1 MGTEEGQNWYQSI
14 MIYSLAGKC
23 LLPWLGASK
32 CTKDAENVIYA
43 LLVMVSI
50 GAPKR
55 TLAGN
60 RLHHNRSLDTNFD
73 PPLFPLDRIFNAAG
87 IKYCQ
92 QTS

>member
-1 MGTEEGQNWYQSI
+1 MVKIGINRSI
-14 MIYSLAGKC
+14 MIYSLAGMC
-23 LLPWLGASK
+23 FLPWLGASK
-32 CTKDAENVIYA
+32 CTKDAENVVYA

-55 TLAGN
+55 TLAGK
-60 RLHHNRSLDTNFD
+60 RLHHNELIDTNFD
-73 PPLFPLDRIFNAAG
+73 PPLFTLDRTFNAAG